1 MLKNFMHDIALSVQ
15 ARSGITPSLFVWL
28 AIVTLALFSAF
39 AFLCVAGYAWLAFI
53 AVLAS
58 AVSLFYYF
66 RIAAAMF
73 FVEGSGSKLKSS
85 YALSAVVLICA
96 AGTLLIGI
104 APQPFVEVL
113 KACVLQR

>member
-1 MLKNFMHDIALSVQ
+1 MK
-15 ARSGITPSLFVWL
+15 
-28 AIVTLALFSAF
+28 
-39 AFLCVAGYAWLAFI
+39 AGYAWLAFI

-66 RIAAAMF
+66 RIASAMF
-73 FVEGSGSKLKSS
+73 FAEGAGSKLKSS

-96 AGTLLIGI
+96 AGTLLIGV

-113 KACVLQR
+113 KYCVLPR